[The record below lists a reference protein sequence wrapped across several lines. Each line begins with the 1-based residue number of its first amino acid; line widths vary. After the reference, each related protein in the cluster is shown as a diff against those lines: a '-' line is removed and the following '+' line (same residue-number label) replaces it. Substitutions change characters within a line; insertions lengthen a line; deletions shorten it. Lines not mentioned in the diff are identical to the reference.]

1 MGEYRGFS
9 YATSHKGTMLLD
21 GFAERKKDYI
31 ITGYAFT
38 EKPGETTAFEDMLD
52 LASQGEAK
60 QDKLY
65 IETLK
70 DLPAQTFEGFREM
83 VQRLYDA
90 GLRTIYSI
98 EEEPGGIRTADL
110 LAVVNVLWNLL
121 PEYKRKEQWLL
132 AVALHKQGISP
143 EEVSKSTGL
152 PLSAV
157 HEAIASYLRE
167 REEKGSGVEIEEEII
182 EVEAED

>member
-1 MGEYRGFS
+1 MGELKGFI
-9 YATSHKGTMLLD
+9 YTTSRKGALLLGD
-21 GFAERKKDYI
+21 FAEQKRDYI
-31 ITGYAFT
+31 MEDYTFV
-38 EKPGETTAFEDMLD
+38 EKPGETAAFEDMLE
-52 LASQGEAK
+52 LAGLGKAK
-60 QDKLY
+60 KDKLY

-70 DLPAQTFEGFREM
+70 DLPAQTFEQFREV

-98 EEEPGGIRTADL
+98 EEPECNKTVDL
-110 LAVVNVLWNLL
+110 LAAVDVLWHLL

-132 AVALHKQGISP
+132 AVAFHKRGISP
-143 EEVSKSTGL
+143 EEISGLTGL

-157 HEAIASYLRE
+157 HEAIASYLKE
-167 REEKGSGVEIEEEII
+167 QEENGSGVEVEEEII

>member
-21 GFAERKKDYI
+21 EFAGRKKDHI
-31 ITGYAFT
+31 ITGYTFT
-38 EKPGETTAFEDMLD
+38 ENPGETVAFEDMLD
-52 LASQGEAK
+52 LAGQSNAK
-60 QDKLY
+60 DDKLY

-70 DLPAQTFEGFREM
+70 DLPAQTFEQFREV

-98 EEEPGGIRTADL
+98 EEPGCTKTADL
-110 LAVVNVLWNLL
+110 LAAVDVLWHLL

-132 AVALHKQGISP
+132 AVALHKRGSSP
-143 EEVSKSTGL
+143 EEISGLTGL

-157 HEAIASYLRE
+157 HEAIASYLKE
-167 REEKGSGVEIEEEII
+167 QEEMASGVEVEEEII